1 VVVVAAAALERVYV
15 GVDDGDA
22 YVSHVPDR
30 DGEIVIE
37 FDPSSYSPAVDG
49 PGICRVIVPHAHPAR
64 ALPPEKWSA
73 FVTQQ
78 VAAAW
83 PTMQVGARM
92 AYRRLQRRR

>member
-1 VVVVAAAALERVYV
+1 VAAAAALERVYV
-15 GVDDGDA
+15 GSDGGDA

-30 DGEIVIE
+30 VGEVVIE

-49 PGICRVIVPHAHPAR
+49 PAICRVVVPDAHPAR
-64 ALPPEKWSA
+64 ALPKEQWPS
-73 FVTQQ
+73 FVMQQ

-92 AYRRLQRRR
+92 AHRRLQRQRRR